1 MRLNRFG
8 WMVLPLL
15 LLPVLGAAQDAPRP
29 TQARGD
35 VYDVPQDD
43 AAMASAIARAR
54 VTLPVFHRYL
64 EQVADGEA
72 DAKLKAQF
80 EQGGVVEHMWIGD
93 VRFDGRV
100 YRGVLESRPMDLTH
114 VAQGD
119 AVAIL
124 PEHVTDW
131 MVVVED
137 DVMLGNF
144 TTMELRRRMSAGERA
159 QLDRAMGF
167 RILAD
172 SAIIAVPRT

>member
-1 MRLNRFG
+1 MRLTPSA
-8 WMVLPLL
+8 WMLLPLL
-15 LLPVLGAAQDAPRP
+15 LLPALGAAQDAPRP

-54 VTLPVFHRYL
+54 QTLPVFHRYL
-64 EQVADGEA
+64 EQAADGEA
-72 DAKLKAQF
+72 DAKLKAEF
-80 EQGGVVEHMWIGD
+80 EQDGVVEHMWIGD
-93 VRFDGRV
+93 VSFDGRV
-100 YRGVLESRPMDLTH
+100 YRGILESRPMDLTH
-114 VAQGD
+114 VEQGD
-119 AVAIL
+119 PVVIA

-131 MVVVED
+131 MVLVED

-144 TTMELRRRMSAGERA
+144 TTMELRRRMSPKERA